1 VPLSRLL
8 SLQQITAAQDRYDPF
23 GGSTTPFFGDPAI
36 AGG

>member
-8 SLQQITAAQDRYDPF
+8 SLRQIMAQQDRYDPL
-23 GGSTTPFFGDPAI
+23 GGSTIPFFGDPAI